1 MQKIFLKILK
11 YIPWTWNYKEW
22 LRIFEK
28 KTHKKNFYKY
38 KKIKI
43 KNPAKGFN
51 GNQSQLKRVNEQEGK
66 YEEII

>member
-1 MQKIFLKILK
+1 MTKNI
-11 YIPWTWNYKEW
+11 W
-22 LRIFEK
+22 K

-43 KNPAKGFN
+43 KNPANGFN